1 MLYRGSGSA
10 KRLVNVRP
18 IPLLSQPF
26 KLRESGG
33 VVRVRVTFNV
43 EQALDRLEVEEGHD
57 EVVITAWV
65 GWKPNAA
72 HLRNPKVTA
81 AATVI
86 RFHEVVL
93 AEPMGQRRLVD
104 GGRLR

>member
-1 MLYRGSGSA
+1 
-10 KRLVNVRP
+10 LVNVGP
-18 IPLLSQPF
+18 TPLLSLPF
-26 KLRESGG
+26 ELRENGQ

-65 GWKPNAA
+65 GWKTGAV
-72 HLRNPKVTA
+72 HLRNPRVTA
-81 AATVI
+81 AGSVI

-93 AEPMGQRRLVD
+93 AEPLAQRPTH
-104 GGRLR
+104 